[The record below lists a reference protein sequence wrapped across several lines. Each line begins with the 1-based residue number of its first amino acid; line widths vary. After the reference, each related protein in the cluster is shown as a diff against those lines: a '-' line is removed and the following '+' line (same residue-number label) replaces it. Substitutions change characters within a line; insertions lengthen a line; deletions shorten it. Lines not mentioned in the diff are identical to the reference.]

1 MEDAYRRKK
10 RREQI
15 EAKESSERSR
25 FSLGIRSSGDA
36 NIFKKGF
43 KSLKGLVQTKEEKR
57 EIELKANSNLIFN
70 ELSRFV

>member
-1 MEDAYRRKK
+1 MSRDCINYMIRLKMEDAYRRKK

-43 KSLKGLVQTKEEKR
+43 KSLKGLV
-57 EIELKANSNLIFN
+57 
-70 ELSRFV
+70 